1 MRNAAEIAATV
12 CAGRESAV
20 SVTRD
25 ALERIERDNPGV
37 NAFTG
42 VWADEA
48 LAQAQAV
55 DAAVAAGRDPG
66 PLAGAP
72 FAVKNLYDV
81 AGHVTLAGSIIQA
94 DQPPAARD
102 ATLVARLKAA
112 GAVLVGTLNMDEYA
126 YGFST
131 ENVHYGPTH
140 NPHDLTRIAGGSSG
154 GSAAAVAAGMVPLSL
169 GSDTNGSIRVPA
181 ALCGIF
187 GLKATYGR
195 LSRHGAFPFVHS
207 FDHCGPFA
215 RTAADLTLVYDALQ
229 GPDPA
234 DDHLAQRPA
243 EPADGASLPP
253 RLRAG
258 ALGGWFVENAAAE
271 VMAAQ
276 AAVARA
282 LAALPA
288 ELPGAK
294 AARAAA
300 FCITPAEGS
309 VLHLA
314 DLRARP
320 QDFDHAVRD
329 RLIAG
334 AIQPAQVVARAQR
347 VRRAFYAEAMAL
359 FERFEVLV
367 APAIPFPATPIGQA
381 MIEMGGAP
389 VSVRANLGLY
399 TQPIS
404 CIGLPVVT
412 VPFGRSGGLPVGVQ
426 LIGAPWSEALLLA
439 LARRLEAD
447 GVVGAPLPGG
457 ASQTSASA

>member
-66 PLAGAP
+66 PLAGAT

-187 GLKATYGR
+187 GLKAT
-195 LSRHGAFPFVHS
+195 
-207 FDHCGPFA
+207 
-215 RTAADLTLVYDALQ
+215 
-229 GPDPA
+229 
-234 DDHLAQRPA
+234 
-243 EPADGASLPP
+243 
-253 RLRAG
+253 
-258 ALGGWFVENAAAE
+258 
-271 VMAAQ
+271 
-276 AAVARA
+276 
-282 LAALPA
+282 
-288 ELPGAK
+288 
-294 AARAAA
+294 
-300 FCITPAEGS
+300 
-309 VLHLA
+309 
-314 DLRARP
+314 
-320 QDFDHAVRD
+320 
-329 RLIAG
+329 
-334 AIQPAQVVARAQR
+334 
-347 VRRAFYAEAMAL
+347 
-359 FERFEVLV
+359 
-367 APAIPFPATPIGQA
+367 
-381 MIEMGGAP
+381 
-389 VSVRANLGLY
+389 
-399 TQPIS
+399 
-404 CIGLPVVT
+404 
-412 VPFGRSGGLPVGVQ
+412 
-426 LIGAPWSEALLLA
+426 
-439 LARRLEAD
+439 
-447 GVVGAPLPGG
+447 
-457 ASQTSASA
+457 